1 MQICETER
9 LVVRQFTLEDAGF
22 IVTLLNSP
30 NWLQFLGD
38 RNIHSL
44 ADARQYLINGPLAS
58 YEMHGF
64 GLFQVSLKD
73 QTPIGMCGLI
83 KRDGLEDVDVGFALL
98 PEYTRQGYA
107 LEAAKAVLDYGYQ
120 QLRLPRIVAIVNPDN
135 KGSISLLERLG
146 LHAAGFITLP
156 AVAHELLL
164 FK

>member
-9 LVVRQFTLEDAGF
+9 LVVRRFTLEDAPF

-38 RNIHSL
+38 RNIHSV

-73 QTPIGMCGLI
+73 LTPIGMCGLI

-107 LEAAKAVLDYGYQ
+107 LEAAKAVMDYGYQ

-146 LHAAGFITLP
+146 LHAAGLITLP

-164 FK
+164 FR